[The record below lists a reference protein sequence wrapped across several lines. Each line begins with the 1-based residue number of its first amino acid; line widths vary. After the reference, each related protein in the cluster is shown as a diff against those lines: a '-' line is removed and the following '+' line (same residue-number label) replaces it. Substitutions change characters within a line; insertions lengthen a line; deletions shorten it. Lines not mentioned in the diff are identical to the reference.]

1 MANKGHEKENRK
13 LLGGGGLY
21 YDPSGREIPRGKN
34 HPWEGYEY
42 FLESHNCGLGICLI
56 ITIKF
61 CEFSF
66 KFSSII
72 IVYLNIYIK
81 HFSRR

>member
-1 MANKGHEKENRK
+1 MENKKF
-13 LLGGGGLY
+13 LGGGGLY
-21 YDPSGREIPRGKN
+21 NDPFGMEIPRGKN
-34 HPWEGYEY
+34 HPWEGYGY
-42 FLESHNCGLGICLI
+42 FLESHNSGLGIYII

-72 IVYLNIYIK
+72 VYLKSYIE
-81 HFSRR
+81 HFTRR